1 MNEKN
6 FSDEFLNAFVDDQL
20 AAEEKSRAYE
30 QINADESLNRQV
42 CELRKV
48 RDLVQLA
55 YRDVPGAREVSE
67 DRRRVRLSNI
77 AAGFMLA
84 LGVAI
89 GWALHTPGTNDK
101 IESASLEFVQPE
113 AAAPV
118 SAQPMVATAPAEGA
132 RPRSLRPVELAK
144 AGDPV
149 KVLIHLNDGAMTHLG
164 QALDEVEGLVR
175 HYRETRVNARI
186 EIVMNGEGLN
196 LVRADV
202 TEHAPR
208 IARMQREYDNV
219 VFEACKNTIDRLKR
233 DKGIVAKLLPGVV
246 VIDSGVAQL
255 MRRQH
260 QGWAYIQV

>member
-84 LGVAI
+84 LGLAFVVEVLGAA
-89 GWALHTPGTNDK
+89 GQA
-101 IESASLEFVQPE
+101 ASIRHLQ
-113 AAAPV
+113 AGAAPV
-118 SAQPMVATAPAEGA
+118 AGAVAATPGGTQPHANVTAPPAPSVQMPASATSPFGTAGTGHPPAAAGMPQVHANTFAAPAPADPQRLPEAHLQPA
-132 RPRSLRPVELAK
+132 RQS
-144 AGDPV
+144 
-149 KVLIHLNDGAMTHLG
+149 
-164 QALDEVEGLVR
+164 
-175 HYRETRVNARI
+175 RER
-186 EIVMNGEGLN
+186 
-196 LVRADV
+196 
-202 TEHAPR
+202 
-208 IARMQREYDNV
+208 
-219 VFEACKNTIDRLKR
+219 
-233 DKGIVAKLLPGVV
+233 
-246 VIDSGVAQL
+246 
-255 MRRQH
+255 
-260 QGWAYIQV
+260 